1 MRKMINVFRQE
12 VAEQIV
18 NELGCK
24 YMTKDLGDAQ
34 VFCFVDSDKLHKY
47 IKKNFSKKDWFYD
60 NKVFL

>member
-1 MRKMINVFRQE
+1 MKKMINVFRQE

-24 YMTKDLGDAQ
+24 YMTKDLGDTQ
-34 VFCFVDSDKLHKY
+34 VFVFVETDKILKY
-47 IKKNFSKKDWFYD
+47 LKRNYSKKDWFYD